1 VARNDAL
8 LDARLDEEALHPG
21 GGLRLRA
28 DGVEGLAG
36 LEEDV
41 AVNILLVACVIL

>member
-21 GGLRLRA
+21 VGLRLRA
-28 DGVEGLAG
+28 DGVEGL
-36 LEEDV
+36 EEDV
-41 AVNILLVACVIL
+41 VVNILLVACVIL